1 MYCYGLSQMGF
12 PSVAV
17 ITDDSELAFAIL
29 VDIRPT
35 AILTRLLPGKF
46 ALDLTRSIRATPLL
60 ANTPIVIL
68 TSVSHPS
75 QEKEALAAGANG
87 IYLLPQ
93 TPDRTAEIL
102 HRLIDADL
110 LPATC

>member
-75 QEKEALAAGANG
+75 QKKKRWRPALTGFTCFHRPLIG
-87 IYLLPQ
+87 LP
-93 TPDRTAEIL
+93 RFFIG
-102 HRLIDADL
+102 
-110 LPATC
+110 